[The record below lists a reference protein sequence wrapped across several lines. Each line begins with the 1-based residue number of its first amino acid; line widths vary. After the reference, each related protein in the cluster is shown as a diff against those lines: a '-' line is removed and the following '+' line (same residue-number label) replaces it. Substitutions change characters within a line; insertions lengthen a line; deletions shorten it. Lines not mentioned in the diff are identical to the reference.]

1 MIVWRDTLRNA
12 RMISSLNC
20 KIIHL
25 RLNNAHAKYDTF
37 SVIWK
42 IKSEKLENIQF
53 FKEFR
58 YCLQNPSFLILRVMN
73 LLLPFAFSR

>member
-42 IKSEKLENIQF
+42 IKSEKLETSSSLKNSDIVY
-53 FKEFR
+53 R
-58 YCLQNPSFLILRVMN
+58 IL
-73 LLLPFAFSR
+73 LF